1 MVAIISGMMS
11 GSRSATISEPSS
23 TETSAVALLIQG
35 PPLTKTPD
43 LTQIGSVGRCAA
55 GGGAGTATDD
65 QVSVGPTRFLGGVG
79 RPAELLASRPPPGRA
94 PHDPPAEAAR

>member
-11 GSRSATISEPSS
+11 GSRSATISEPPS
-23 TETSAVALLIQG
+23 TETTAVALLIQG

-55 GGGAGTATDD
+55 DRVASIATDD
-65 QVSVGPTRFLGGVG
+65 QV
-79 RPAELLASRPPPGRA
+79 
-94 PHDPPAEAAR
+94 